1 MIVWTSTEEALTG
14 FAVYKAVLQLL
25 HSPLDA
31 SHHLNTSCLGNVTSW
46 TPARGCIQKC
56 LVFAA
61 VVL

>member
-46 TPARGCIQKC
+46 TAARGCIQKC